1 MRAKGVE
8 RSVLITDAVMPA
20 MCTPGRYMLGEVEV
34 ELHEDQSV
42 RIAGEMRLAG
52 SSLRMDRGV
61 ENLMKLAGL
70 TLAEAITM
78 ATTNAARAGRIGGRM
93 RGLQPGSRADVVK
106 FRMVDGVVEV
116 LESYLG
122 GRRVYSL

>member
-1 MRAKGVE
+1 LRAKGVE

-20 MCTPGRYMLGEVEV
+20 MCQPGRYMLGEVEV

-42 RIAGEMRLAG
+42 RMAGGTRLAG

-61 ENLMKLAGL
+61 ENLMKIAGL
-70 TLAEAITM
+70 TLAEAVTM
-78 ATTNAARAGRIGGRM
+78 ATTNAARAGRVGGRL

-106 FRMVDGVVEV
+106 FRLADGAIEV
-116 LESYLG
+116 LETYLSG
-122 GRRVYSL
+122 KRVY